1 VIPVSS
7 RELGAKEQDM
17 TLDLTWLGH
26 SGFLMSDG
34 EMTIAVDP
42 FLSGNPMAPMAAGD
56 VRCTHVA
63 LTHGHEDHFGDTIE
77 IAKANAAPVI
87 GAFEITNFVQEQ
99 GHELVEPGN
108 PGGCIDLGSG
118 NWIAFTQAF
127 HSSSYQGRYMGMPCG
142 LILRIGGKT
151 IYHCGDTGLFS
162 DMALIGEIYKPDVAL
177 IPIGDRFTMG
187 PGLASRA
194 ADLIGAPVVVPIHYD
209 TWPPIHVDVADF
221 KPASAEVRVLTPGEG
236 WVI

>member
-1 VIPVSS
+1 
-7 RELGAKEQDM
+7 M
-17 TLDLTWLGH
+17 TLELTWLGH

-34 EMTIAVDP
+34 DMTIAVDP
-42 FLSGNPMAPMAAGD
+42 FLSGNPMAPMTAGD

-77 IAKANAAPVI
+77 IAKANNAAVI
-87 GAFEITNFVQEQ
+87 AAFEITNYVQEQ

-108 PGGCIDLGSG
+108 PGGRIDLGG
-118 NWIAFTQAF
+118 DNWIAFTQAF

-142 LILRIGGKT
+142 LVLHIGGKT
-151 IYHCGDTGLFS
+151 VCHCGDTGLFS

-187 PGLASRA
+187 PALASRA
-194 ADLIGAPVVVPIHYD
+194 ADLIGAPVSVPIHYD
-209 TWPPIHVDVADF
+209 TWPPIQVDVADF
-221 KPASAEVRVLTPGEG
+221 RPSSSAVRVMTPGKT
-236 WVI
+236 WCV